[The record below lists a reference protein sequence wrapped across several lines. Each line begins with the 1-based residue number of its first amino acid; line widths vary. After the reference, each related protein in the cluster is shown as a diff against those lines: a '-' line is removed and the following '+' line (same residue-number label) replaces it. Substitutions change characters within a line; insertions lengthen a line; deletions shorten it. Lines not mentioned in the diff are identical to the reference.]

1 MKFNDEIGNPLFT
14 NIQ

>member
-14 NIQ
+14 NI